1 MRIQFTDNG
10 NTYTIETIK
19 SFAKYLADKISDGTA
34 KPGKTKF
41 VADFALTSYDEDD
54 DVTIPEVLSDIRESG
69 WYGVKELGE
78 IGFNSGNRQFAFD
91 YYGGQHLRVYDFDE
105 DFMGKDDAE
114 WKINEILTDIFD
126 VSHNNYLLLVQWNED
141 KCLIEDREEAER
153 RNQIQQY
160 EVVEVC
166 PECGAENIMT
176 WDVEKEGYVA
186 YCPHCGSKM
195 MLCDEC
201 IHSDDAPICD
211 WSPCNGCCRERE
223 KCKRNSK
230 SSK

>member
-19 SFAKYLADKISDGTA
+19 SFAKYLASKISDGTA
-34 KPGKTKF
+34 KPGQTKF

-54 DVTIPEVLSDIRESG
+54 AITIPEVLSDMRESG

-78 IGFNSGNRQFAFD
+78 IGFNSANRQFAFD
-91 YYGGQHLRVYDFDE
+91 YYGGQHLRVFDFDE
-105 DFMGKDDAE
+105 GFMGKDDAE
-114 WKINEILTDIFD
+114 WKITEILTDIFD
-126 VSHNNYLLLVQWNED
+126 VSNDGCLLLIQWNED
-141 KCLIEDREEAER
+141 KCLVEDREEAER

-166 PECGAENIMT
+166 PECGAENVIT
-176 WDVEKEGYVA
+176 WDVEKDGYVA

-201 IHSDDAPICD
+201 IHSDNAPICD
-211 WSPCNGCCRERE
+211 WNPHNGCCRERE
-223 KCKRNSK
+223 KCKK
-230 SSK
+230 ETI